1 MKIGYA
7 RVSTSGQSLD
17 RQIDSLKG
25 VGCER
30 VYGEKVSSGK
40 KDRPELERMMEAL
53 REGDIVI
60 VVELTRLGRSVKDLI
75 GIAEKI
81 HAVGA
86 HIVSIQEKWMDTT
99 SVQGSL
105 IFNIFAAFA
114 QFERDLTRQ
123 RVMNGLE
130 AARARGRNGGRPS
143 VPADKAAL
151 AVRMYKSNSC
161 PISDIVKATGISKA
175 TIYRLVNNSIQH

>member
-17 RQIDSLKG
+17 RQIDSLREA
-25 VGCER
+25 GCER
-30 VYGEKVSSGK
+30 IYAEKVSSGK
-40 KDRPELERMMEAL
+40 KDRPELARMMEAL

-75 GIAEKI
+75 EIVEQI

-86 HIVSIQEKWMDTT
+86 NVVSLSEPWMDTT
-99 SVQGSL
+99 SVQGNL
-105 IFNIFAAFA
+105 IFNIFSAFA

-123 RVMNGLE
+123 RVLDGLE
-130 AARARGRNGGRPS
+130 SARARGRKGGRPT
-143 VPADKAAL
+143 VPADMAAL
-151 AVRMYKSNSC
+151 AVRMHKSKC
-161 PISDIVKATGISKA
+161 PISDIIKATGISKT
-175 TIYRLVNNSIQH
+175 TIYRLVNKQR

>member
-17 RQIDSLKG
+17 RQIDSLREA
-25 VGCER
+25 GCER
-30 VYGEKVSSGK
+30 IYAEKVSSGK
-40 KDRPELERMMEAL
+40 KDRPELARMMEAL

-75 GIAEKI
+75 EIVEQI

-86 HIVSIQEKWMDTT
+86 NVVSLSEPWMDTT
-99 SVQGSL
+99 SVQGNL
-105 IFNIFAAFA
+105 IFNIFSAFA

-123 RVMNGLE
+123 RVLDGLE
-130 AARARGRNGGRPS
+130 AARARGRKGGRPT
-143 VPADKAAL
+143 VPDDMAAL
-151 AVRMYKSNSC
+151 AIRMYKNSC
-161 PISDIVKATGISKA
+161 PITDIVKATGVSK
-175 TIYRLVNNSIQH
+175 TTLYRLVNKQRG

>member
-17 RQIDSLKG
+17 RQIDSLREA
-25 VGCER
+25 GCER
-30 VYGEKVSSGK
+30 IYAEKVSSGK
-40 KDRPELERMMEAL
+40 KDRPELARMMEAL

-75 GIAEKI
+75 EIVEQI

-86 HIVSIQEKWMDTT
+86 NVVSLSEPWMVTT
-99 SVQGSL
+99 SVQGNL
-105 IFNIFAAFA
+105 IFNIFSAFA

-123 RVMNGLE
+123 RVLDGLE
-130 AARARGRNGGRPS
+130 AARARGRKGGRPT
-143 VPADKAAL
+143 VPEDKAAL
-151 AVRMYKSNSC
+151 AIRMHNNSC
-161 PISDIVKATGISKA
+161 PISDIIKATGISKT
-175 TIYRLVNNSIQH
+175 TIYRLVNKQRG